1 MIDILSMKPEDIDAN
16 FFMVLNRPPKEES
29 KLLIDSPS
37 HSAARA
43 DEEEKDITEGPS
55 LKDYIF

>member
-1 MIDILSMKPEDIDAN
+1 MKPEDIDAN

-37 HSAARA
+37 QSAARV